1 MRVLVASVPASGHVL
16 PMIPLTRR
24 LQQSGHEVL
33 WATGPDQCE
42 HLAGEGFATA
52 PVGPPMGVW
61 FQQLAG
67 RTRGRPGDGIPPDR
81 TTHWFA
87 PRLFGEVGA
96 PLMVD
101 DLEAC
106 ARVFRPDTV
115 LFESRCYAA
124 PMVAA
129 VHQALPVLQAVTTLL
144 PPEVEV
150 LVTDAVTPLWRELG
164 LDRPSYAGVFD
175 GMTLSTWPA
184 SLDDPTPY
192 GDLAVHR
199 IRLPAV
205 TSSRP
210 EWLDAWIDEQ
220 ASRPIVY
227 ATLGTVFGGNV
238 AVLRA
243 ILDGLADEDV
253 AVLMTVGSSGDP
265 GSLGPLPPQARV
277 ERFVPQD
284 AVLPACSAVVSHAGS
299 GTTLGALAHG
309 LPHVMLPQGADQ
321 FINADRCHNAGLGCT
336 LVPAAVTPAAVR
348 SALRGVLGDLS
359 YRNQARGVQAEMA
372 AAMTVVEIAELLRQV
387 AEHRVQSVPLAQA

>member
-1 MRVLVASVPASGHVL
+1 M
-16 PMIPLTRR
+16 
-24 LQQSGHEVL
+24 
-33 WATGPDQCE
+33 
-42 HLAGEGFATA
+42 
-52 PVGPPMGVW
+52 W
-61 FQQLAG
+61 FQQLG
-67 RTRGRPGDGIPPDR
+67 SRTRGRPGDGIPPDR

-101 DLEAC
+101 GLEAC
-106 ARVFRPDTV
+106 ARAFRPDTV

-124 PMVAA
+124 PMVAR

-144 PPEVEV
+144 PPEVEI

-175 GMTLSTWPA
+175 GMTLSAWPA

-192 GDLAVHR
+192 GDLPVHR
-199 IRLPAV
+199 IRLPTGA
-205 TSSRP
+205 SSRP

-220 ASRPIVY
+220 GSRPIVY
-227 ATLGTVFGGNV
+227 ATLGTVFGGNA

-243 ILDGLADEDV
+243 ILDGLADDDV
-253 AVLMTVGSSGDP
+253 AVLMTVGASGDP

-284 AVLPACSAVVSHAGS
+284 AVLPACSAVISHAGS

-321 FINADRCHNAGLGCT
+321 FINADRCHNAGLGRT
-336 LVPAAVTPAAVR
+336 LVPAAVSPAAVR

-359 YRNQARGVQAEMA
+359 YRNQARGVQTEMA
-372 AAMTVVEIAELLRQV
+372 AAMTLDEIVELLQQV
-387 AEHRVQSVPLAQA
+387 AEHRVQSVPLAQAKHHDSMSSRQVGGLADG